1 MPGNAHPLGQSHYTR
16 MFPNL
21 ARPPSTPNSRAEQ
34 GLIALGQMMLDNP
47 KDRPKETPFAGY
59 TYFGQFIDHDLTFD
73 VTPLRLAGQVSVD
86 ETPNFRSPRLDL
98 DQLYG
103 GGPTVSPFLYRR
115 DSPRGAERF
124 VIGVTTSTLVNGHT
138 FEASPNDLPRN
149 SQGVAL
155 TSDPRQ
161 DENLII
167 AQLHVAFLKLH
178 NLVLEWLEQ
187 GKLKSPGSADATLF
201 EQARRLVTWHYQ
213 WVVLHDFLQ
222 EILDPEVFKELSD
235 GRSKHRGKKQRDFAL
250 PVEFSMAAFRFGH
263 SMVRDEYFINEKHD
277 GANLKELLRLTGAGG
292 GGCPSLPAD
301 WVIDWQRFFFIGAGR
316 DSARASRAIDTG
328 IALGLH
334 GVSTNV
340 IRLFSAALGPTA
352 ASADETSDLPVRTL
366 VRGARVGLP
375 IGQDIAKEL
384 CVPMPLCSDEIAQGP
399 HERIL
404 TNYGFHKETPLWYYI
419 LKEAEVRK
427 NGEQLGR
434 VGSMIVANVIIA
446 VLEADPDSYFSKNP
460 SWEPTLP
467 TRKKS
472 FEISDLL
479 RFVITNSWP
488 PPNPTLVLGS

>member
-1 MPGNAHPLGQSHYTR
+1 

-34 GLIALGQMMLDNP
+34 GLVALGEGMLDNP

-73 VTPLRLAGQVSVD
+73 LTPLRLAGKNPVD

-103 GGPTVSPFLYRR
+103 DGPTVSPSLYRR

-124 VIGVTTSTLVNGHT
+124 VIGVTTSTLVDGHA

-178 NLVLEWLEQ
+178 NLVLEWLEH
-187 GKLKSPGSADATLF
+187 GKLKSPGPADATLF

-222 EILDPEVFKELSD
+222 EILDPEVFKQLPD
-235 GRSKHRGKKQRDFAL
+235 DRSKHRRKKQRNFAI

-277 GANLKELLRLTGAGG
+277 GANLKELLHLTGAGG
-292 GGCPSLPAD
+292 GICPSLPAD

-334 GVSTNV
+334 DVSTNV
-340 IRLFSAALGPTA
+340 IRLFSAAPGA
-352 ASADETSDLPVRTL
+352 KDASADQTSDLPVRTL

-375 IGQDIAKEL
+375 IGQDVAGAL
-384 CVPMPLCSDEIAQGP
+384 SVPSPLIDTEIARGP
-399 HERIL
+399 HQGIIER
-404 TNYGFHKETPLWYYI
+404 YGFHKETPLWYYI
-419 LKEAEVRK
+419 LKEAELRN
-427 NGEQLGR
+427 NGKKLGWL
-434 VGSMIVANVIIA
+434 GSTIVAKVIS
-446 VLEADPDSYFSKNP
+446 EALWTDPDCFLSAAPN
-460 SWEPTLP
+460 WVPTLP
-467 TRKKS
+467 GPRNPKL
-472 FEISDLL
+472 FGMGHLL
-479 RFVITNSWP
+479 RFVIDHSWP
-488 PPNPTLVLGS
+488 PPNPALVAGS